1 MQSFA
6 IVLLLVSAVMHAGWN
21 AFGKHRVPT
30 MAFFLIASTGGAL
43 LLSPV
48 LVLFPAVLRSMGARD
63 VLLVAGAGFFE
74 AIYLSS
80 LAAAY
85 RAGELSIAYPV
96 ARATPAVF
104 VAVLSVS
111 LGLNPEAITV
121 GYWPGAVLIV
131 IGSLLIPH
139 RSLAAISLSAYAH
152 PGFVFA
158 LCAAA
163 GTTAYSIIDNA
174 ALDRLRAMNAEIAPA
189 GVVTLVYAS
198 LQAATTACWLS
209 LAVTL
214 SRARRDTLVSIVREG
229 LVTPVLTG
237 GWITLT
243 YALVLLAMAY
253 AEDVSYIVA
262 FRQISIPIG
271 VWMGIVLLREPVGNA
286 KVVGTVTLVIGVLLV
301 ALAGA

>member
-1 MQSFA
+1 
-6 IVLLLVSAVMHAGWN
+6 
-21 AFGKHRVPT
+21 

-63 VLLVAGAGFFE
+63 LLLVAGAGFFE

-104 VAVLSVS
+104 VAILSVS

-121 GYWPGAVLIV
+121 GYWPGAALIV
-131 IGSLLIPH
+131 AGSLLIPL
-139 RSLAAISLSAYAH
+139 RSLTAFTLSAYAH
-152 PGFVFA
+152 PGFIFA

-163 GTTAYSIIDNA
+163 GTTAYSIIDDA
-174 ALDRLRAMNAEIAPA
+174 ALDRLRAMNPEIAPA
-189 GVVTLVYAS
+189 VVTLVYAS

-214 SRARRDTLVSIVREG
+214 SRVRREALLSIVREG
-229 LVTPVLTG
+229 LLTPVLTG

>member
-1 MQSFA
+1 MQTFA
-6 IVLLLVSAVMHAGWN
+6 ILLLLVSAVMHAGWN

-63 VLLVAGAGFFE
+63 LLLVAGAGFFE

-104 VAVLSVS
+104 VAILSVS

-121 GYWPGAVLIV
+121 GYWPGAALIV
-131 IGSLLIPH
+131 AGSLLIPL
-139 RSLAAISLSAYAH
+139 RSLTAFTLSAYAH
-152 PGFVFA
+152 PGFIFA

-163 GTTAYSIIDNA
+163 GTTAYSIIDDA
-174 ALDRLRAMNAEIAPA
+174 ALDRLRAMNPEIAPA
-189 GVVTLVYAS
+189 VVTLVYAS

-214 SRARRDTLVSIVREG
+214 SRVRREALLSIVREG
-229 LVTPVLTG
+229 LLTPVLTG